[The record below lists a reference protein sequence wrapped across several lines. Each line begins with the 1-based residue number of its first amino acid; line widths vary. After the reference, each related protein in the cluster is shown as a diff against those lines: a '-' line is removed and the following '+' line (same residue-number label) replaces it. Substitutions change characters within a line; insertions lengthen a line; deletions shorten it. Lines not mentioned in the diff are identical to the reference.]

1 VSILDRIYQIER
13 LLRTHRVV
21 SMNEI
26 QRQLGVSRAT
36 AKRDLEYL
44 RDRLNAPVVWDRGL
58 RGYRLDGDYVLPAVY
73 LSPTEI
79 QALIVLYQLVSR
91 VNPGVAETQLES
103 LRALLPK
110 FAEFGDKSASE
121 IEKRVKI
128 LPLGSRFID
137 AETFEIIAAALV
149 GRRRLLITYRS
160 ATRDQE
166 TERVISPVRLIYYR
180 DNWYLDAWCHLREG
194 LRSFAVDAIQSA
206 RTLDEP
212 ALEIADRDLNVEL
225 GSGYGIFAGSIVRTA
240 ILRFSRVAARWV
252 SRQHWHKDQSGRYEK
267 DGTYLLKVPYSN
279 DAELIGDIMRYG
291 PEVEVVDPP
300 DLRSAVISRIED
312 TAKKYGVAHSVSH
325 SVGDD

>member
-13 LLRTHRVV
+13 LLRSHRAV
-21 SMNEI
+21 SMSDI

-79 QALIVLYQLVSR
+79 QSLIVLYQLVSR
-91 VNPGVAETQLES
+91 VNPGVAEAQLDS

-110 FAEFGDKSASE
+110 FAEFGDRGASE
-121 IEKRVKI
+121 IEKRVRI

-137 AETFEIIAAALV
+137 VAIFEIIAAALV
-149 GRRRLLITYRS
+149 ARRRLLITYRS
-160 ATRDQE
+160 ATRDEE

-206 RTLDEP
+206 RTLDEL
-212 ALEIADRDLNVEL
+212 AIEIADRDLDVEL
-225 GSGYGIFAGSIVRTA
+225 GTGYGIFAGSIVRTA

-252 SRQHWHKDQSGRYEK
+252 SRQHWHKDQSGRYEE

-291 PEVEVVDPP
+291 PEVEVIDPP

-312 TAKKYGVAHSVSH
+312 TAKKYAVAHSVSH
-325 SVGDD
+325 CMEDD